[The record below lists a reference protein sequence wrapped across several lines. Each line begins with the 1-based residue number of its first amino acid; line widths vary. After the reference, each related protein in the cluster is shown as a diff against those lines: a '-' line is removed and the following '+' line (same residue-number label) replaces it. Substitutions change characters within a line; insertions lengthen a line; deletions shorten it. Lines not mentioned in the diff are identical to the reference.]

1 MDFRSQSH
9 GRRGLRPLLG
19 DAGAGGAEYRRRQR
33 RSHHEFRPPR
43 HESQS
48 RPQRAS
54 GRRARRV
61 GADQHRYGQLA
72 EPEVRSRTRPR
83 HRLDEGDRL
92 RGWAR
97 ERGDRAGPRRN
108 RVPDALFRP
117 GAAVASLSCD
127 RRARPDRAWLRRPND
142 RSRGPVTDV
151 TPDDRALVD
160 RFLDMMA
167 AEAGCSRHTLAA
179 YRNDLERAAESL
191 RSLGT
196 ASTDDLSTLGLQW
209 TGLAPST
216 VARRSAA
223 LRRFFGF
230 LIEDGLRKDDPSEAL
245 PRPRFERPL
254 PRILD
259 SDEVQR
265 MFEAAEDRAASG
277 ELIAVRN
284 LALIE
289 LLYGSGL
296 RASELVSL
304 ARGAVRPGQPF
315 LMVRGKGSKERL
327 VPISSRAQDAVA
339 KWNELAPTGSTWL
352 FPSGKTHLSR
362 VRLFQ
367 IVRAMAA
374 DAGIAPE
381 RVSPH
386 VLRHA
391 FATHLLSGGADL
403 RVLQSLLGHADIAT
417 TQISTHV
424 DSARLV
430 ELVNARHPLATRGR

>member
-1 MDFRSQSH
+1 
-9 GRRGLRPLLG
+9 
-19 DAGAGGAEYRRRQR
+19 
-33 RSHHEFRPPR
+33 
-43 HESQS
+43 
-48 RPQRAS
+48 
-54 GRRARRV
+54 
-61 GADQHRYGQLA
+61 
-72 EPEVRSRTRPR
+72 
-83 HRLDEGDRL
+83 
-92 RGWAR
+92 
-97 ERGDRAGPRRN
+97 
-108 RVPDALFRP
+108 
-117 GAAVASLSCD
+117 
-127 RRARPDRAWLRRPND
+127 
-142 RSRGPVTDV
+142 V

-167 AEAGCSRHTLAA
+167 AEAGSSRHTLNA
-179 YRNDLERAAESL
+179 YMNDLERAAESV
-191 RSLGT
+191 
-196 ASTDDLSTLGLQW
+196 ATLGGASAEELSRLGVAW
-209 TGLAPST
+209 ADLAPST

-223 LRRFFGF
+223 LRRFYGF
-230 LIEDGLRKDDPSEAL
+230 LVDDGLRRDDPSGTL
-245 PRPRFERPL
+245 PRPRLERPL

-259 SDEVQR
+259 TEEVQR
-265 MFEAAEDRAASG
+265 MFEAAQDRAASG
-277 ELIAVRN
+277 ELAAVRN
-284 LALIE
+284 LALLE

-296 RASELVSL
+296 RATELVSL
-304 ARGAVRPGQPF
+304 PRGAVRPGQPF

-327 VPISSRAQDAVA
+327 VPISSRAESAVV
-339 KWNELAPTGSTWL
+339 KWLELAPGGTLWL

-417 TQISTHV
+417 TQIYTHV

-430 ELVNARHPLATRGR
+430 ELVNSRHPLATRTR